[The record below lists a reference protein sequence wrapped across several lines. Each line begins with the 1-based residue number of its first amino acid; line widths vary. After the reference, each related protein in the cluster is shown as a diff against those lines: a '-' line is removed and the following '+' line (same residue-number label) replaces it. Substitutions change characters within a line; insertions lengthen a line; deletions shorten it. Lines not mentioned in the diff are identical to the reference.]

1 MNRGSLMIPDWM
13 RNSPHPFTNVLIANR
28 GEIAV
33 RIIKAT
39 REAGLRSIAIFSD
52 ADRYSLHV
60 EIADD
65 SFYLPGET
73 LEETYLN
80 LESIIKIAKDSGAE
94 AIHPGYGFLSE
105 RPDFAE
111 AVKDAGLIWI
121 GPPSDAIAIMGNKIS
136 ARKLMIDS
144 DVPVIPGEELEIT
157 EDAEHLGI
165 LASAAAKIGYPLLL
179 KASAGGGGKGM
190 RTVIEP
196 RSLRTEYE
204 AAAREASTAFGDG
217 TIYIEKLLKNSRHVE
232 IQILSDNFG
241 KTIHLNERDCSLQ
254 RRFQKIIEES
264 PSPALTPEIRKKM
277 GDAAIKAANSVGYVG
292 AGTVEFLLTSNGL
305 FYFLEMNTRLQVEH
319 PVTELVTGIDLVQ
332 KQFEIAS
339 GLPIEVS
346 QENISIQGHAIE
358 ARIYAEDPES
368 GFLPSTGKIETWIP
382 PDGPGI
388 RVDSG
393 IREKDEVSIDFDPM
407 LAKLIV
413 HGPDR
418 KSAIRRLQT
427 ALSNFIVLGVRT
439 NIGFMQDLISD
450 QSFLIGDVDT
460 DFIKNTETTNLEKP
474 KIDDKIIA
482 LFASAS
488 DYIGI
493 NRNTSTT
500 SKNSYNEY
508 NDYYQDPFHILNRN
522 FP

>member
-1 MNRGSLMIPDWM
+1 MSRGNLMIPDWM
-13 RNSPHPFTNVLIANR
+13 QNSPHPFTKVLIANR

-33 RIIKAT
+33 RIIKAS

-52 ADRYSLHV
+52 LDRYSLHV

-65 SFYLPGET
+65 SYNIPGES
-73 LEETYLN
+73 LEDTYLN
-80 LESIIKIAKDSGAE
+80 IEAIITIAKESGAE

-105 RPDFAE
+105 RADFAE
-111 AVKDAGLIWI
+111 AVQEAGLIWI
-121 GPPSDAIAIMGNKIS
+121 GPPRDAIAIMGDKIS

-144 DVPVIPGEELEIT
+144 GVPVIPGEELEIS
-157 EDAEHLGI
+157 EDSEQLGK

-190 RTVIEP
+190 RSVIEP
-196 RSLRTEYE
+196 RSLRSEFE
-204 AAAREASTAFGDG
+204 AASREASSAFGDG

-232 IQILSDNFG
+232 IQILSDIFG

-264 PSPALTPEIRKKM
+264 PSPALTPKIRELM

-292 AGTVEFLLTSNGL
+292 AGTVEFLLTSNGH

-346 QENISIQGHAIE
+346 QEQIPLFGHAIE

-368 GFLPSTGKIETWIP
+368 GFLPSTGKIETWIAP
-382 PDGPGI
+382 NGPGI

-393 IREKDEVSIDFDPM
+393 IREKDKISIDYDPM

-418 KSAIRRLQT
+418 KSAIRRLQS

-439 NIGFMQDLISD
+439 NIGFMQDIIS
-450 QSFLIGDVDT
+450 QHSFLIGDIDT
-460 DFIKNTETTNLEKP
+460 DFLKNIETIDFPKS

-482 LFASAS
+482 SFASAS
-488 DYIGI
+488 DYIGVNKI
-493 NRNTSTT
+493 S
-500 SKNSYNEY
+500 SKFSNFENNEFNQY
-508 NDYYQDPFHILNRN
+508 SQDPFQILDRN

>member
-1 MNRGSLMIPDWM
+1 MNRGNLMIPDWM
-13 RNSPHPFTNVLIANR
+13 QNSPHPFYKVLIANR

-33 RIIKAT
+33 RIIKAS

-52 ADRYSLHV
+52 SDRYSLHV
-60 EIADD
+60 KIADD
-65 SFYLPGET
+65 SYKIPGES
-73 LEETYLN
+73 LEDTYLN
-80 LESIIKIAKDSGAE
+80 IEAIIKIAKESGAE

-105 RPDFAE
+105 RPDFAK
-111 AVKDAGLIWI
+111 AVKDSGLIWI
-121 GPPSDAIAIMGNKIS
+121 GPPSDAIAIMGDKIS

-144 DVPVIPGEELEIT
+144 GVPVIPGEEMEIT

-190 RTVIEP
+190 RSVVEP

-204 AAAREASTAFGDG
+204 AASREASAAFGDG

-232 IQILSDNFG
+232 IQILSDIFG

-264 PSPALTPEIRKKM
+264 PSPALTPKIRESM
-277 GDAAIKAANSVGYVG
+277 GEAAIKAANSVGYVG

-339 GLPIEVS
+339 GLPIEFN
-346 QENISIQGHAIE
+346 QEQIPLHGHAIE

-382 PDGPGI
+382 PNGPGI

-393 IREKDEVSIDFDPM
+393 IRENDKISIDFDPM

-418 KSAIRRLQT
+418 KSAIRRLQS

-439 NIGFMQDLISD
+439 NIGFMQDIISE
-450 QSFLIGDVDT
+450 QSFMFGEIDT
-460 DFIKNTETTNLEKP
+460 DFLKNVETIDFPKS

-482 LFASAS
+482 SFASAS
-488 DYIGI
+488 DYIGV
-493 NRNTSTT
+493 NRTP
-500 SKNSYNEY
+500 SKFSN
-508 NDYYQDPFHILNRN
+508 NDNNGFNHYTQDPFQILNRN